1 MNISKL
7 FQKSEEKEFTTFPR
21 TLETYAWYKPILI
34 MVIALI
40 VTFAVTVALVS
51 IIGIDPTQDTM
62 IQLIYTAISMIAT
75 IPAIYI
81 GNKLLYKIPFST
93 QVAPIR
99 NWNWG
104 IYIKA
109 FIITLLVYAIFQGF
123 QIFSAGISLSFNVPI
138 VILLLCIILP
148 IFQGFAEEFAFR
160 GLFMQTLGSWFRIPI
175 VAIFLQAALF
185 AVAHR
190 YGIYALLSVLC
201 TGLLY
206 GFIVW
211 YVQGLEVSSAMHA
224 VNNIFSFLAIAM
236 GIQGSAAGIDVIS
249 LLANLLL
256 LAVPMIIV
264 LLLDK
269 KFNLFGLESTGN
281 T

>member
-1 MNISKL
+1 MNISEL
-7 FQKSEEKEFTTFPR
+7 FQKSEEKEFTSFPR

-34 MVIALI
+34 MVIAVI
-40 VTFAVTVALVS
+40 VTFAVTMALVF
-51 IIGIDPTQDTM
+51 IMGIDPREDYM
-62 IQLIYTAISMIAT
+62 IQLIYTAISVIAT

-109 FIITLLVYAIFQGF
+109 FIITLLVYAIFQTF
-123 QIFSAGISLSFNVPI
+123 QIFSAGVSLSFNVPI
-138 VILLLCIILP
+138 VILLLCMILP

-281 T
+281 A

>member
-40 VTFAVTVALVS
+40 VTFAVTLALVS
-51 IIGIDPTQDTM
+51 IIGIDPTQDNM
-62 IQLIYTAISMIAT
+62 VQLFYTAISMIAT

-123 QIFSAGISLSFNVPI
+123 QIFGAGVSISFNVPI
-138 VILLLCIILP
+138 VILLSCIILP

-175 VAIFLQAALF
+175 VAIVLQAALF

-190 YGIYALLSVLC
+190 YVLFALISVLC

-206 GFIVW
+206 GFIAW
-211 YVQGLEVSSAMHA
+211 YGQGLEASSAMHA
-224 VNNIFSFLAIAM
+224 VNNIFSFLAIALGLQARVT
-236 GIQGSAAGIDVIS
+236 GISEIS
-249 LLANLLL
+249 LLGNLLL
-256 LAVPMIIV
+256 LIVPIVIV

-269 KFNLFGLESTGN
+269 KFNLFGVESTGD